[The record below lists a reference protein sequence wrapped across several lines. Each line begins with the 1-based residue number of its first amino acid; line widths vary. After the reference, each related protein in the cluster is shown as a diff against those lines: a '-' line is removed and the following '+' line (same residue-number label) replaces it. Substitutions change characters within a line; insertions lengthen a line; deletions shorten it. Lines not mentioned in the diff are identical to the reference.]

1 MNTELWQRIEEL
13 FRSVV
18 DRPGAERE
26 IFLARICDGD
36 DELRCEV
43 LSLIAWDTAEDFFLR
58 PIASAA
64 RSLTARPESDLTGG
78 RATRGEDNQ
87 STRQT
92 ISHLIELYKVWDKPG
107 KANLYRARPHTN
119 PDKSKK

>member
-1 MNTELWQRIEEL
+1 MNPERWQRIEEL

-18 DRPGAERE
+18 DRPGAERDT
-26 IFLARICDGD
+26 FLARICEGD

-43 LSLIAWDTAEDFFLR
+43 LSLIAWDTAEDFILR

-64 RSLTARPESDLTGG
+64 QSLTASPEVDLTGL
-78 RATRGEDNQ
+78 N
-87 STRQT
+87 
-92 ISHLIELYKVWDKPG
+92 YKKVWGKPG
-107 KANLYRARPHTN
+107 KANLSRAVPHAN